1 VSDEPCGFDSRPFR
15 SGLLLGPVSID
26 GVRGV
31 TAAHE
36 HVNLAAQGSTPAEH
50 PRSLLELEE
59 IMTPNVLELPTLV
72 LNQHWQPVH
81 VTSVARSLV
90 LLWNDA
96 ARVVD
101 PDDYQALSW
110 ADWAG
115 REPADGERCI
125 RSARLRLAVPEVIT
139 LSRYDRLPNTAVTF
153 SRRNVA
159 KRDHYVCQYC
169 GAQPGAES
177 ITIDHIQPRSRGG
190 VSTWTN
196 CVAACERCNA
206 KKGDRTPEQA
216 GMKLRRRP
224 VRPEWKPF
232 YAAQG
237 ARVESWARFLTHEPA
252 LALA

>member
-1 VSDEPCGFDSRPFR
+1 
-15 SGLLLGPVSID
+15 
-26 GVRGV
+26 
-31 TAAHE
+31 
-36 HVNLAAQGSTPAEH
+36 VNLKAPGSTPAEYPH
-50 PRSLLELEE
+50 RFLGTEAMMSKC
-59 IMTPNVLELPTLV
+59 VLDLPTLV
-72 LNQHWQPVH
+72 LNRQWQPVH
-81 VTSVARSLV
+81 VTTVARSLI

-101 PDDYQALSW
+101 PEEYRLFSW
-110 ADWAG
+110 TDWAMRPPAHG
-115 REPADGERCI
+115 EPCI
-125 RSARLRLAVPEVIT
+125 RSARLRLPVPEIIT
-139 LSRYDRLPNTAVTF
+139 LAHYDRLPSTAVTF

-177 ITIDHIQPRSRGG
+177 ITIDHVLPRSQGG
-190 VSTWTN
+190 TSSWTN

-206 KKGDRTPEQA
+206 RKGDRTPDQA
-216 GMKLRRRP
+216 GMRLRRRP

-237 ARVESWARFLTHEPA
+237 ARIESWARFLSHEPA